1 MWKLLTLITSILEN
15 PKIAI
20 RIIKLL
26 EKYGNSK
33 IKAIL
38 QSIKDIEHQLA
49 QIQYYLNPNILS
61 DLLSKIPKSLEIKLF
76 KDISFLDKNKY
87 KEIVK
92 SLTPTESNW
101 TILSSS
107 WCKKGF
113 FQINNKQK
121 LIGNL
126 NILIQSDNDKQKRWY
141 GPYTYPKVHIQVW
154 QAMKA
159 ATGKNGTGAGSVFWN
174 MWLHVWL
181 RSELK
186 EYVNWQIYTKQNKG
200 GGDVKLRA
208 SRINKNLLELN
219 KEINRYSTNFYNTK
233 DAKLNNHK
241 HYIDNKNWLNQQRE
255 YATNLKNGYQKLH
268 TKIISKPKTINLYK
282 ELQKGINVIKHP
294 INTIKNKKI
303 G

>member
-15 PKIAI
+15 IKIAL

-38 QSIKDIEHQLA
+38 QSIKDIKHQLA

-61 DLLSKIPKSLEIKLF
+61 DLLAKIPKNLEIQLF

-107 WCKKGF
+107 WCKKGL
-113 FQINNKQK
+113 FQITNKQK

-126 NILIQSDNDKQKRWY
+126 TILIQSDNDKQRRDMDLI
-141 GPYTYPKVHIQVW
+141 HIQ
-154 QAMKA
+154 KYIF
-159 ATGKNGTGAGSVFWN
+159 K
-174 MWLHVWL
+174 
-181 RSELK
+181 
-186 EYVNWQIYTKQNKG
+186 YDKQ
-200 GGDVKLRA
+200 
-208 SRINKNLLELN
+208 
-219 KEINRYSTNFYNTK
+219 
-233 DAKLNNHK
+233 
-241 HYIDNKNWLNQQRE
+241 WNQQLVKME
-255 YATNLKNGYQKLH
+255 LGQGLYFGICDYMYDYAVN
-268 TKIISKPKTINLYK
+268 
-282 ELQKGINVIKHP
+282 
-294 INTIKNKKI
+294 
-303 G
+303 

>member
-61 DLLSKIPKSLEIKLF
+61 DLLAKIPKSLEIQLF

-113 FQINNKQK
+113 FQITNKQK

-126 NILIQSDNDKQKRWY
+126 TILIQSDNDKQKRWY

-154 QAMKA
+154 QAMKS

-181 RSELK
+181 RSELR
-186 EYVNWQIYTKQNKG
+186 EYVNWQIYTQQNKG

-219 KEINRYSTNFYNTK
+219 KEINKYSTNFYQTK
-233 DAKLNNHK
+233 DAKLNKNK
-241 HYIDNKNWLNQQRE
+241 QYIDNKNWLLEQRE
-255 YATNLKNGYQKLH
+255 YATNLKSGYQKLH
-268 TKIISKPKTINLYK
+268 TKIISNPKTINLYK
-282 ELQKGINVIKHP
+282 ELKKGINVIKHP
-294 INTIKNKKI
+294 INNIKNKKI

>member
-15 PKIAI
+15 PKIAL

-33 IKAIL
+33 IKAIS
-38 QSIKDIEHQLA
+38 QNIKDIEHQLA

-61 DLLSKIPKSLEIKLF
+61 DLLAKIPKSLEIQLF

-113 FQINNKQK
+113 FQITNKQK

-126 NILIQSDNDKQKRWY
+126 TILIQSDNDKQKRWY

-154 QAMKA
+154 QAMKS
-159 ATGKNGTGAGSVFWN
+159 ATGKNGAGAGSVFWN

-181 RSELK
+181 RSELR
-186 EYVNWQIYTKQNKG
+186 EYVNWQIYTQQNKG
-200 GGDVKLRA
+200 GGDVKF
-208 SRINKNLLELN
+208 NKNLLQLN
-219 KEINRYSTNFYNTK
+219 KEINKYSTNFYNLK
-233 DAKLNNHK
+233 DNKLNKNK
-241 HYIDNKNWLNQQRE
+241 QYIDNKNWLIQQRE
-255 YATNLKNGYQKLH
+255 YATNLKTGYQKLH
-268 TKIISKPKTINLYK
+268 TKIISKPKTINIYK
-282 ELQKGINVIKHP
+282 ELKKGINIIKKP
-294 INTIKNKKI
+294 LNKIKRPF
-303 G
+303 

>member
-15 PKIAI
+15 PKIAL

-61 DLLSKIPKSLEIKLF
+61 DLLAKIPKSLEIQLF

-113 FQINNKQK
+113 FQI
-121 LIGNL
+121 
-126 NILIQSDNDKQKRWY
+126 
-141 GPYTYPKVHIQVW
+141 T
-154 QAMKA
+154 
-159 ATGKNGTGAGSVFWN
+159 
-174 MWLHVWL
+174 
-181 RSELK
+181 
-186 EYVNWQIYTKQNKG
+186 
-200 GGDVKLRA
+200 
-208 SRINKNLLELN
+208 
-219 KEINRYSTNFYNTK
+219 
-233 DAKLNNHK
+233 
-241 HYIDNKNWLNQQRE
+241 
-255 YATNLKNGYQKLH
+255 
-268 TKIISKPKTINLYK
+268 
-282 ELQKGINVIKHP
+282 
-294 INTIKNKKI
+294 NKKNNR
-303 G
+303 

>member
-15 PKIAI
+15 PKIALI
-20 RIIKLL
+20 IIKLL
-26 EKYGNSK
+26 EKYGNYK

-38 QSIKDIEHQLA
+38 QSIKDIEHQLS

-61 DLLSKIPKSLEIKLF
+61 DLLAKIPKNLEIQL
-76 KDISFLDKNKY
+76 KDIGFLDKNKY

-92 SLTPTESNW
+92 SLTPIESNW

-107 WCKKGF
+107 WCKKGL
-113 FQINNKQK
+113 FQITNKQK

-126 NILIQSDNDKQKRWY
+126 TILIQSDNDKQRRWY
-141 GPYTYPKVHIQVW
+141 GSYTYPKVHIQVW
-154 QAMKA
+154 QAMKS
-159 ATGKNGTGAGSVFWN
+159 ATGKNGSGAGSVFWN

-181 RSELK
+181 RSELR
-186 EYVNWQIYTKQNKG
+186 EYVNWQIYTQQNKG

-219 KEINRYSTNFYNTK
+219 KEINRYSNNFYNTK

-241 HYIDNKNWLNQQRE
+241 HYIDNKNWLNQHRE
-255 YATNLKNGYQKLH
+255 YATNLKTGYKNLH

-282 ELQKGINVIKHP
+282 ELKKEINIIKHP